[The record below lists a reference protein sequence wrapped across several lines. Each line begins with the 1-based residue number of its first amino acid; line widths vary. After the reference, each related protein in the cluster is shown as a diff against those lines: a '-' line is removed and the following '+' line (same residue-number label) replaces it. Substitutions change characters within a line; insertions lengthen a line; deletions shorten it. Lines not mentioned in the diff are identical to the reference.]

1 MDNKGET
8 MTNKKKKER
17 KIESIEPYSGQW
29 LVSWKEMQ
37 KDSEDPLPMRPFP
50 DRDLAE
56 AYIVG
61 CADVIQIMSK
71 KNINFNKI
79 IEDFEITCVEA

>member
-1 MDNKGET
+1 
-8 MTNKKKKER
+8 MTNKNE
-17 KIESIEPYSGQW
+17 ETYNGQW

-37 KDSEDPLPMRPFP
+37 KGSKDPLPMRPFT
-50 DRDLAE
+50 DKDLAE

-71 KNINFNKI
+71 NKI
-79 IEDFEITCVEA
+79 EYKDIVKDFEITCVEG